1 MAGGTMKN
9 ITRYDGGQG
18 PKKGFCGWRLCL
30 TRSKEVFVR
39 YFTDREYGSD
49 KASLEAAQAM
59 RAEMLEE
66 LGKGVKSPADIF
78 AAHRKTKGK

>member
-1 MAGGTMKN
+1 MLCGTMKN

-49 KASLEAAQAM
+49 KASLEAALAM
-59 RAEMLEE
+59 REKMQEE
-66 LGKGVKSPADIF
+66 LAKGDKTPAEIF
-78 AAHRKTKGK
+78 AAHRKVKNK

>member
-1 MAGGTMKN
+1 MKN

-30 TRSKEVFVR
+30 TRSKEVYVR

-49 KASLEAAQAM
+49 KLSLEAALKM
-59 RAEMLEE
+59 RSEMLEE
-66 LGKGVKSPADIF
+66 LAAGAKSPAEIF
-78 AAHRKTKGK
+78 AAHRKNKAK